1 MDLQIFVRKFVDS
14 QYNFRN
20 SFFHKLK
27 DFSLGHHR
35 GLTLLSI
42 TVAFAAWFFLRP
54 IVGIEFQP
62 KSAFVQNSPLSWI
75 SELPLGPLQQAFSVL
90 KQNYF
95 WYETLQKEALVEG
108 MIQGMMGSL
117 KDKHSLYLDPSETE
131 NFNQA
136 IRGNFEWIWAYV
148 WKTQSGVVIRQTFEW
163 SPARE
168 AGILEWDILV
178 SANSEKLAD
187 LSLEEAVKKIKWPAG
202 TEVELAIMRPN
213 TQGILKKK
221 VTRRSVQVP
230 SVISK
235 MVEGTTGLIT
245 VWIFWETTP
254 KEFLTAYSSL
264 TQSGMTGLIIDLR
277 DNPGWLLSTSV
288 AMLEQFIPSG
298 DLLVETRSNTQEL
311 TQKYFSEWPGDKKIP
326 IVVLINE
333 NSASASE
340 IFAGAIQDYGRGI
353 VVGSQSYGKWSVQEI
368 FPLSNAGEIKVTVAR
383 WYTPKWKWIDGVGI
397 KPDVEVT
404 VEPKDFENKI
414 DRILIEWKK
423 QIQKM
428 RQSKK

>member
-1 MDLQIFVRKFVDS
+1 
-14 QYNFRN
+14 
-20 SFFHKLK
+20 
-27 DFSLGHHR
+27 
-35 GLTLLSI
+35 
-42 TVAFAAWFFLRP
+42 
-54 IVGIEFQP
+54 
-62 KSAFVQNSPLSWI
+62 
-75 SELPLGPLQQAFSVL
+75 
-90 KQNYF
+90 
-95 WYETLQKEALVEG
+95 
-108 MIQGMMGSL
+108 
-117 KDKHSLYLDPSETE
+117 
-131 NFNQA
+131 
-136 IRGNFEWIWAYV
+136 
-148 WKTQSGVVIRQTFEW
+148 
-163 SPARE
+163 
-168 AGILEWDILV
+168 
-178 SANSEKLAD
+178 
-187 LSLEEAVKKIKWPAG
+187 
-202 TEVELAIMRPN
+202 MRPN

-254 KEFLTAYSSL
+254 KEFFTAYSSL

-353 VVGSQSYGKWSVQEI
+353 VVGSQSYGKGSVQEI